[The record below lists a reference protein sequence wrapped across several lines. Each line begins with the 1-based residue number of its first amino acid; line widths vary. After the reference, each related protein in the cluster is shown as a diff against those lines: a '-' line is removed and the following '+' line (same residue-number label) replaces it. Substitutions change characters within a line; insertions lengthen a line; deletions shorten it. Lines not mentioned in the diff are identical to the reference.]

1 MPLVTFTSQRRG
13 ALPTVRGTAPATTP
27 PGGPVRGPLPTPE
40 DTPMPTADRDQ
51 PLPVP
56 GDPSADDT
64 SLHDL
69 ADLWT
74 DLGGSD

>member
-1 MPLVTFTSQRRG
+1 MR
-13 ALPTVRGTAPATTP
+13 
-27 PGGPVRGPLPTPE
+27 GPVLNSEGS
-40 DTPMPTADRDQ
+40 PMPTADRDQ

-56 GDPSADDT
+56 GDRATDDAGP
-64 SLHDL
+64 LDL